1 MSNILWIT
9 GGRVIDPANQ
19 RDAIGDLY
27 AIDGR
32 LVDSLNAAQQAAAHK
47 IDATGLVVAPGLVD
61 IHVHFRDP
69 GQTHKETIRSGTEA
83 AAAGGFTSVVCMPNT
98 SPVCDNAGTIQRIQD
113 KVARD
118 AVINVYPS
126 GCLTLDMAGERLAP
140 TGQLKTAG
148 VVAMTDNGKCVQS
161 NEIMRRAVEY
171 AKMFDLPILDHCQ
184 DASQTEGAMMNEGEW
199 SLRLGLRGWPKA
211 AEDVIVAR
219 NIILADL
226 TGAHIHM
233 QHVSSASAIEI
244 IRRAK
249 ERKVP
254 VTAETCPHY
263 FEFTDSDLH
272 DYDTNLKVN
281 PPLRT
286 AADREA
292 ILDALVDGTLDC
304 IASDHAPHTPTEK
317 DCEFDSAPVGIIGLE
332 SALAASLR
340 ALYHSGRC
348 SLSEVIALLT
358 HKSAAICKLD
368 AGTLSAGARAD
379 ICLIDPQEAWTVDV
393 NQFFSKAR
401 NCPWDGQRLQ
411 GKVKATYVAGQ
422 QVFDGR
428 TITA

>member
-1 MSNILWIT
+1 MLWIT

-27 AIDGR
+27 AIDGL
-32 LVDSLNAAQQAAAHK
+32 LVESLSAAQQAAANK

-113 KVARD
+113 KVARE
-118 AVINVYPS
+118 ALVNVYPT
-126 GCLTLDMAGERLAP
+126 GCLTLDMAGKRLAP

-171 AKMFDLPILDHCQ
+171 AKMFDLPILDHCE
-184 DASQTEGAMMNEGEW
+184 DETQTEGAMMNEGEW

-211 AEDVIVAR
+211 AEDVMVAR

-263 FEFTDSDLH
+263 FEFTDSDLY

-286 AADREA
+286 
-292 ILDALVDGTLDC
+292 DA
-304 IASDHAPHTPTEK
+304 
-317 DCEFDSAPVGIIGLE
+317 
-332 SALAASLR
+332 
-340 ALYHSGRC
+340 
-348 SLSEVIALLT
+348 
-358 HKSAAICKLD
+358 
-368 AGTLSAGARAD
+368 
-379 ICLIDPQEAWTVDV
+379 
-393 NQFFSKAR
+393 
-401 NCPWDGQRLQ
+401 
-411 GKVKATYVAGQ
+411 
-422 QVFDGR
+422 
-428 TITA
+428 